1 MVVQPLHFY
10 GRDHSGSKLCDG
22 LFATAHESVTFRG
35 MHFRRQTAR
44 EILDWLEA
52 ERKRY
57 T

>member
-10 GRDHSGSKLCDG
+10 GRDHGGGKLCDG
-22 LFATAHESVTFRG
+22 LFATAQESVMFRG
-35 MHFRRQTAR
+35 MHFRRPTPR

-52 ERKRY
+52 ERGRY